1 MISNKKQ
8 FFLLVLML
16 ISTSF
21 FGYSPLEPFK
31 LMINALCVS
40 FFWLFFIKQI
50 VKLKKFNEGKLLIAY
65 VLFFLLSC
73 AYGVI
78 VNDQSPT
85 SLYQGIINYMGIM
98 TFAYCC
104 QNKIRYKEAKNVLL
118 VFSVVFCFCYIIQW
132 IIYPSILFQ
141 GAASDSWSEER
152 FRMRLPGS
160 LGAFFIFLTGVEK
173 LIDRKYLK
181 APLFIILGGIPII
194 VMGFRSLTL
203 ITIIASILLFLMKS
217 KLNSK
222 SILSA
227 VVAIV
232 AAFAI
237 SQTSIFNDKLEEMQK
252 RQETEQTFSNEDYI
266 RWIELDFYMNYY
278 NKPGEWILG
287 GGVPCGTSKYS
298 QEIQGFLEMGLYWQ
312 DLGIVGL
319 TFIIGIITVCILV
332 YWSLR
337 MMARCGHLD
346 LGVERMTMFVAL
358 FGSIMTSME
367 YFRPGNFMILGLLF
381 YCEYIRNIELGAPSN
396 KFLLRKRDY
405 C

>member
-1 MISNKKQ
+1 
-8 FFLLVLML
+8 
-16 ISTSF
+16 
-21 FGYSPLEPFK
+21 
-31 LMINALCVS
+31 
-40 FFWLFFIKQI
+40 
-50 VKLKKFNEGKLLIAY
+50 
-65 VLFFLLSC
+65 
-73 AYGVI
+73 
-78 VNDQSPT
+78 
-85 SLYQGIINYMGIM
+85 
-98 TFAYCC
+98 
-104 QNKIRYKEAKNVLL
+104 
-118 VFSVVFCFCYIIQW
+118 
-132 IIYPSILFQ
+132 
-141 GAASDSWSEER
+141 
-152 FRMRLPGS
+152 
-160 LGAFFIFLTGVEK
+160 
-173 LIDRKYLK
+173 
-181 APLFIILGGIPII
+181 
-194 VMGFRSLTL
+194 
-203 ITIIASILLFLMKS
+203 
-217 KLNSK
+217 
-222 SILSA
+222 
-227 VVAIV
+227 
-232 AAFAI
+232 
-237 SQTSIFNDKLEEMQK
+237 MQK

-266 RWIELDFYMNYY
+266 RWIELDFYMDYY

-298 QEIQGFLEMGLYWQ
+298 QEIQGFLDMGLYWQ